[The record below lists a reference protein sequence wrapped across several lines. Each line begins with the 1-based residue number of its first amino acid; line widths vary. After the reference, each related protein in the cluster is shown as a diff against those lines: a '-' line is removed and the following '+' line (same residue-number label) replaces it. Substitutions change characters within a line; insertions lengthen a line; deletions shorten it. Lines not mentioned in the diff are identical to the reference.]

1 MDNNRHTYHD
11 LMVLDDEAVI
21 QVGSMC
27 AARDVC
33 KTDLT
38 LLSSVNLN
46 DACVP

>member
-1 MDNNRHTYHD
+1 MDNNRHTHHD

-21 QVGSMC
+21 QVGSIS

-38 LLSSVNLN
+38 LLSNANRN